1 MGLRRTILP
10 VFTAVF
16 ILNLILLAGC
26 GQQNEGV
33 RAGEA
38 TITDSTGKSLTL
50 PRPLNRVVVLNS
62 DAAEAIR
69 ILKAQDAVIG
79 VGDTVQKNP
88 YLGLQDKPVVGKWN
102 EPSYEKI
109 VEFKPQAVITY
120 SKTPGEDLTQKLEP
134 AGIKV
139 VRLDLFKPETYDS
152 DLRSL
157 AVLFGKEKEGE
168 DFIKWKAEKTVAVA
182 DRLRDLKPEQ
192 KLKVFSIW
200 SSNFLEG
207 NWKTF
212 ARGTSVDQGIEL
224 AGGIN
229 VAGALKDYPQVNLE
243 WILQQNPAAI
253 VLGTYSEEE
262 LGYAVDDYSKTGKLK
277 EKAIKNEV
285 LSQTEAVK
293 KGRVYVIH
301 TKLLGGDK
309 TYIGALYLGKWFYP
323 DRFKDINPDHVLK
336 EYFEQWVGV
345 PFKGKWAYPAE

>member
-1 MGLRRTILP
+1 MGLRKIIWSG
-10 VFTAVF
+10 FIAVF
-16 ILNLILLAGC
+16 IPSLILLAGC
-26 GQQNEGV
+26 GQQKERP

-38 TITDSTGKSLTL
+38 TITDSLGKNVTV

-62 DAAEAIR
+62 DAAEAIH

-88 YLGLQDKPVVGKWN
+88 YLGLRDKPVVGKWN
-102 EPSYEKI
+102 EPGYEKI
-109 VEFKPQAVITY
+109 VELKPQAVITY
-120 SKTPGEDLTQKLEP
+120 SKTPGEELTQKLEP

-157 AVLFGKEKEGE
+157 AVMFGREKRAE
-168 DFIKWKAEKTVAVA
+168 DFIKWKVGNTTAVA
-182 DRLRDLKPEQ
+182 NSLQGLQPEQ

-200 SSNFLEG
+200 SSNFLRG

-212 ARGTSVDQGIEL
+212 ARGTSVHQGIEL

-229 VAGALKDYPQVNLE
+229 VAGALKDYPQVNPE
-243 WILQQNPAAI
+243 WILQQNPDAI
-253 VLGTYSEEE
+253 VLGTYSDED
-262 LGYAVDDYSKTGKLK
+262 LGYGANDYSNAGKLR
-277 EKAIKNEV
+277 EKAIKSEV
-285 LSQTEAVK
+285 LSRTEAVK
-293 KGRVYVIH
+293 KGRVYVIN

-323 DRFKDINPDHVLK
+323 DRFKDINPDQVLK
-336 EYFEQWVGV
+336 DYFEQWVGV
-345 PFKGKWAYPAE
+345 PFKGKWAYPGE

>member
-1 MGLRRTILP
+1 MGLRKSVWLGLI
-10 VFTAVF
+10 AVF
-16 ILNLILLAGC
+16 ILNQILLAGC
-26 GQQNEGV
+26 GQQKEGL
-33 RAGEA
+33 RAGGV

-50 PRPLNRVVVLNS
+50 PQPLNRVVVLNS

-88 YLGLQDKPVVGKWN
+88 YLGLQDKTVVGKWN

-109 VEFKPQAVITY
+109 VELKPQVVIAY
-120 SKTPGEDLTQKLEP
+120 SKSPGEELTQKLEP

-139 VRLDLFKPETYDS
+139 VRRDLFKPETYNS

-157 AVLFGKEKEGE
+157 AVMFGKEKGAE
-168 DFIKWKAEKTVAVA
+168 DFIKWKAEKTAVVANS
-182 DRLRDLKPEQ
+182 LQGLQPEQ
-192 KLKVFSIW
+192 KLRVFSVW
-200 SSNFLEG
+200 SSNFLKG

-212 ARGTSVDQGIEL
+212 AQGTSVHQGIEL

-229 VAGALKDYPQVNLE
+229 VAGALKDYPQVNPE

-253 VLGTYSEEE
+253 VLGTYSDED
-262 LGYAVDDYSKTGKLK
+262 LGYGVNDNSNAGKLK
-277 EKAIKNEV
+277 EKAIKSEV

-293 KGRVYVIH
+293 NGRVYVIH

-309 TYIGALYLGKWFYP
+309 TYLGALYLGKWFYP
-323 DRFKDINPDHVLK
+323 DRFKDINPEQVLK

-345 PFKGKWAYPAE
+345 PFKGKWAYPG